1 MSIPEL
7 SESVARVIASL
18 VEKSISTPDYY
29 PMTVNG
35 LRAACNQKSQ
45 RHPPLQL
52 TEADVE
58 QALRDLETLGWASR
72 DDRFGRSEKWRQ
84 QFQHQMLLKRETQ
97 AVLVTLMLRGAQTAA
112 ELKSNAAYIGGPADA
127 AAVDAAL
134 QDLADRST
142 PLVSQLPR
150 QSGQAATR
158 WAHRLCGEP
167 EVEAAIPPAAG
178 RASSSGAATEAMEA
192 RLAALEARVAAL
204 EAQWT

>member
-1 MSIPEL
+1 MSIPQL
-7 SESVARVIASL
+7 SDNVARVVASL

-45 RHPPLQL
+45 RHPHLQL
-52 TEADVE
+52 TEADVG

-97 AVLVTLMLRGAQTAA
+97 AVLVTLMLRGPQTVA

-127 AAVDAAL
+127 AAVEAAL

-167 EVEAAIPPAAG
+167 EVDVSATPLRG
-178 RASSSGAATEAMEA
+178 GDAATEALEA
-192 RLAALEARVAAL
+192 RIAALEARVAAL
-204 EAQWT
+204 EAQWA